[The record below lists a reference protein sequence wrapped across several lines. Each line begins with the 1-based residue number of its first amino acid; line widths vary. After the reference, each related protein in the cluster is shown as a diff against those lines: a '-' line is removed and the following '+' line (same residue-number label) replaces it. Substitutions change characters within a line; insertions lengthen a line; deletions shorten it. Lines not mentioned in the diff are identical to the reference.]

1 MGTKIDL
8 NKQQK
13 KETLLNTAFH
23 LFTTKGI
30 NKTSISEI
38 AEASGIAKGTFYLYF
53 TDTYEING
61 GVDSVDAGD
70 TLVFGTDG
78 LIVKGTSD
86 GYKVYFEVIEKTAY
100 MGKGILAV
108 IRVQ

>member
-1 MGTKIDL
+1 MLFRSDDL
-8 NKQQK
+8 
-13 KETLLNTAFH
+13 
-23 LFTTKGI
+23 
-30 NKTSISEI
+30 TSVANMEMEF
-38 AEASGIAKGTFYLYF
+38 A
-53 TDTYEING
+53 DYEING